1 MSTYEEA
8 RSPDG
13 DGAPVLR
20 LFVAGNAPNS
30 QRARANLERI
40 NGRYFDHRC
49 QIEIVDVFEQPNL
62 ALQQGIIVTPTLVR
76 LAPGPLLRI
85 IGDLSDSERVLA
97 TLGHRQGEP

>member
-1 MSTYEEA
+1 MSVTEPDRA
-8 RSPDG
+8 PDG
-13 DGAPVLR
+13 GGPPVLR

-40 NGRYFDHRC
+40 NDRYFDHRC
-49 QIEIVDVFEQPNL
+49 QIEIVDVFEQPDL
-62 ALQQGIIVTPTLVR
+62 ALQQGIVVTPTLLR

-97 TLGHRQGEP
+97 TLGHKQGEP

>member
-1 MSTYEEA
+1 MSTYGEGRA
-8 RSPDG
+8 PDG

-40 NGRYFDHRC
+40 NDRYFDSRC
-49 QIEIVDVFEQPNL
+49 RIEIVDVFEQPAL
-62 ALQQGIIVTPTLVR
+62 ALQQGIIVTPTLLR

-97 TLGHRQGEP
+97 TLGHEQGEP